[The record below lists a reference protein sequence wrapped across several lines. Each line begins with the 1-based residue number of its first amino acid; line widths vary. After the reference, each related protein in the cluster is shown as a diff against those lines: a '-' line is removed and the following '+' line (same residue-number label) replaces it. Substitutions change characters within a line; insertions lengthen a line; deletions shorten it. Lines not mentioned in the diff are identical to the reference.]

1 MVLHKQTNYV
11 GPVAGPVGTI
21 KPVPTYTYL
30 LERMFVVVTICY
42 SSTLH
47 SFSTD
52 YGFSRSIDV
61 TRQHE
66 DAGAMFKHSCVCR
79 AAYDGLR
86 MTFLYS
92 RYFHVKL

>member
-1 MVLHKQTNYV
+1 MALHKQTSYEYA
-11 GPVAGPVGTI
+11 GPVAGLVGTI
-21 KPVPTYTYL
+21 KPVPTYV

-47 SFSTD
+47 S
-52 YGFSRSIDV
+52 FSRSIDV

-86 MTFLYS
+86 VWMTFLYS
-92 RYFHVKL
+92 RYFQVKL

>member
-1 MVLHKQTNYV
+1 MVLNKQTSYEYA
-11 GPVAGPVGTI
+11 GPVAGLVGTI
-21 KPVPTYTYL
+21 KPVPTYL

-66 DAGAMFKHSCVCR
+66 DAGPMFEHSCVCR
-79 AAYDGLR
+79 AAYDGLW

-92 RYFHVKL
+92 RYFQVKL

>member
-1 MVLHKQTNYV
+1 MALHKQTRYA

-21 KPVPTYTYL
+21 KPVPTYL

-47 SFSTD
+47 SFS
-52 YGFSRSIDV
+52 RSNDV

-79 AAYDGLR
+79 AAYDGLCI
-86 MTFLYS
+86 TDDIFVD
-92 RYFHVKL
+92 FFT